1 MRYKNCFIDPKTFI
15 RLLLTFSFMYIS
27 NLLVDCL
34 LVTAH
39 SMYSSNLLLNWLLLT
54 AVCMEAIGEA
64 RVEWM
69 SSSDIQASD
78 EEVFNYT
85 TVLPIKGKPPKPL
98 SPPTPTLWPSFL
110 LSCPPP
116 NLAPQS
122 CLLNIVPSTP
132 NLHPCLL
139 NPNLSTS
146 LCHCLPSHFPS
157 LMSKLKVPF
166 YCMVPLFISYDHV
179 TPYLFEHTTCN

>member
-98 SPPTPTLWPSFL
+98 SPPIPTPWPSLL
-110 LSCPPP
+110 LSCPLNPVSSTLSPQPP
-116 NLAPQS
+116 TFIPAF
-122 CLLNIVPSTP
+122 STP
-132 NLHPCLL
+132 TSQPHCVTVCHH
-139 NPNLSTS
+139 TS
-146 LCHCLPSHFPS
+146 LH
-157 LMSKLKVPF
+157 
-166 YCMVPLFISYDHV
+166 
-179 TPYLFEHTTCN
+179 

>member
-116 NLAPQS
+116 QFGPSILPPQH
-122 CLLNIVPSTP
+122 CP
-132 NLHPCLL
+132 L
-139 NPNLSTS
+139 NPQPSS
-146 LCHCLPSHFPS
+146 LPSQPQPLNLTVS
-157 LMSKLKVPF
+157 LSAITLPF
-166 YCMVPLFISYDHV
+166 
-179 TPYLFEHTTCN
+179 TNEQA